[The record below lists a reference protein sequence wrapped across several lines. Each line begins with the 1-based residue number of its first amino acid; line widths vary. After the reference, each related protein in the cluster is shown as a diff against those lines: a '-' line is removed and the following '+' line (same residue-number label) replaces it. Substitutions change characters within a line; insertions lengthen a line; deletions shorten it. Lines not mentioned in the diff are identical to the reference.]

1 MFQSFRFPIAKLLL
15 ALLAGI
21 LFDDCCVPHN
31 IELAGRALILLLFLF
46 IFPLFSFFFIHSYK
60 ARILPGISILL
71 QYFFFGMLI
80 ALFSD
85 NRIKADH
92 IENYFPCDYDY
103 IIVKVTSQPESTE
116 KTYKFQSKIIGLKS
130 DENWVHYTGKVLCY
144 VQKDSRSH
152 KIKYGNYLI
161 ISSRIREVKPPPNP
175 GQFNYSGYLA
185 HKTIYHHTYINA
197 DAWFLSSRHT
207 QRTLVS
213 ESGKVRNNIQK
224 KIKSLNLSKDDFALA
239 SALLLG
245 SKDKLSDEQKENFSS
260 AGAMHV
266 LCVSGLH
273 VGIIYIVLGYCFVFL
288 KRNRN
293 WNVVR
298 TILIILLIWAY
309 AFITGLAPSVL
320 RASLMFSFIALGS
333 TFKRHTNIFN
343 TLFAS
348 ALILLIINPQMLF
361 AVGFQLSYLAL
372 MGILSV
378 QPFLYQLWS
387 APGKAMD
394 KIWSLTTVSI
404 AAQLATFPLA
414 LLYFHQFPNYFIIT
428 NLIVIPLAGMI
439 IYSGIIALICSP
451 IPYVHDFFRIIFKL
465 FLKTMNGSVHLI
477 DNLPF
482 STTKGILLVGYEVL
496 FLYLFFLMIGQMIS
510 TKNKK
515 IIYYLL
521 SLLIIFA
528 LVKIPQHYYQ
538 VRQRKIVI
546 YSISNQTGLDFIT
559 GRVNLFLADNSLIS
573 NDKKMSWY
581 VREHWLS
588 SNVDG
593 KMCSSID
600 SILRLVESFN
610 HDHFF
615 SKGAFIQFHDKK
627 IAVIDSDIKL
637 SELSSKKTQID
648 YLLIIKNPSLKISE
662 IKNLFDPGLIIF
674 DLTNS

>member
-1 MFQSFRFPIAKLLL
+1 MFHSFRFPIAKLLL
-15 ALLAGI
+15 AFLAGI

-31 IELAGRALILLLFLF
+31 IELSGLALIPLLLLF
-46 IFPLFSFFFIHSYK
+46 IFSIFSVLFIHSYK
-60 ARILPGISILL
+60 ARILHGITILL
-71 QYFFFGMLI
+71 QYFLFGMLI
-80 ALFSD
+80 TLFSD
-85 NRIKADH
+85 NRIKSDH
-92 IENYFPCDYDY
+92 IENYFPADYDY
-103 IIVKVTSQPESTE
+103 IILKVVSQPECTE
-116 KTYKFQSKIIGLKS
+116 KTYKFQTKLIGLKS
-130 DENWVHYTGKVLCY
+130 EDNWFHFSGKVLCY

-152 KIKYGNYLI
+152 NIKYGNYLI

-175 GQFNYSGYLA
+175 DQFNYSGYLS
-185 HKTIYHHTYINA
+185 HKGIYHHTYINA

-207 QRTLVS
+207 PRTLVS
-213 ESGKVRNNIQK
+213 ESGKIRNTIQE
-224 KIKSLNLSKDDFALA
+224 KIKSLKLSKDEFALA

-273 VGIIYIVLGYCFVFL
+273 VGIIYIVLGYCFLFL

-293 WNVVR
+293 WNIVR

-348 ALILLIINPQMLF
+348 ALILLIINPHMLF

-372 MGILSV
+372 SGILSV

-451 IPYVHDFFRIIFKL
+451 IPYMHDFFRIIFKL

-496 FLYLFFLMIGQMIS
+496 ILYLLFLMIGQMIS
-510 TKNKK
+510 MKNKK
-515 IIYYLL
+515 ILLYLL
-521 SLLIIFA
+521 SLLIILA
-528 LVKIPQHYYQ
+528 LIKVPQHYYLK
-538 VRQRKIVI
+538 RQRKIVI
-546 YSISNQTGLDFIT
+546 YSIPKQTGLDFIT
-559 GRVNLFLADNSLIS
+559 GKQNVFLADSSLIF
-573 NDKKMSWY
+573 NDKKMRWY
-581 VREHWLS
+581 VREHWLFS
-588 SNVDG
+588 KVDG
-593 KMCSSID
+593 NMHYSLD
-600 SILRLVESFN
+600 SILTQEESFN
-610 HDHFF
+610 HNHFF
-615 SKGAFIQFHDKK
+615 CKGSFIQFHDKK
-627 IAVIDSDIKL
+627 FAIIDNDIKL
-637 SELSSKKTQID
+637 SELTSKKIQID
-648 YLLIIKNPSLKISE
+648 YLLITKNP
-662 IKNLFDPGLIIF
+662 
-674 DLTNS
+674 T